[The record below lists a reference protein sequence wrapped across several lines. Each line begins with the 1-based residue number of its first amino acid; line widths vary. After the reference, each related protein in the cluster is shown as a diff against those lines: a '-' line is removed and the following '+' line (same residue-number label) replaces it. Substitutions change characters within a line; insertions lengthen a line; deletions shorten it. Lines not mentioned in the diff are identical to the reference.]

1 MSADML
7 AVARYVEYEAGQLI
21 RKARTERDKAW
32 REVAATH
39 AASRQ
44 KDEQIRKLT
53 RELRAAEGLARRA
66 RRQLGQLEASYDA
79 LLMRH
84 AFENAQT
91 N

>member
-1 MSADML
+1 MSDIAH
-7 AVARYVEYEAGQLI
+7 YIEHEAGQLI

-39 AASRQ
+39 AVSRQ

-53 RELRAAEGLARRA
+53 RDLRAAEGRARRA
-66 RRQLGQLEASYDA
+66 RHQLGQLEASYDA

-84 AFENAQT
+84 AFEKANT

>member
-1 MSADML
+1 ML
-7 AVARYVEYEAGQLI
+7 DVARYVEYEAGQLI
-21 RKARTERDKAW
+21 RQARAERDKAW

-53 RELRAAEGLARRA
+53 RELRAAEGRARRA

>member
-1 MSADML
+1 ML
-7 AVARYVEYEAGQLI
+7 DVARYVEYEAGQLI
-21 RKARTERDKAW
+21 RQARAERDKAW

-39 AASRQ
+39 ATFRQ

-53 RELRAAEGLARRA
+53 RELRAAEGRARRA

-84 AFENAQT
+84 AFENAQ
-91 N
+91 ND

>member
-1 MSADML
+1 MTTPESSAPSDAQRSARVRLRNLREL
-7 AVARYVEYEAGQLI
+7 ARQ
-21 RKARTERDKAW
+21 T
-32 REVAATH
+32 
-39 AASRQ
+39 ASRQ

-53 RELRAAEGLARRA
+53 RDLRAAEGRARRA

-84 AFENAQT
+84 AFENAQD

>member
-1 MSADML
+1 ML
-7 AVARYVEYEAGQLI
+7 DVARYVEYEAGQLI
-21 RKARTERDKAW
+21 RQARAERDKAW

-39 AASRQ
+39 ATSRQ

-53 RELRAAEGLARRA
+53 RELRAAEGRARRA
-66 RRQLGQLEASYDA
+66 RHQLGQLEASYDA

-84 AFENAQT
+84 AFENANT